1 MTASTLPMAQES
13 LDGYLRR
20 LAESEFWAD
29 VSDFL
34 KSHDLQYGRQL
45 VENCDTAEQ
54 VLGLHAGTLAS
65 IAPALAPE
73 TPRLKWRF
81 ERHHSAPVCPACIS
95 EGRPHH
101 QSWRHS
107 FVTCC
112 IEHKTR
118 LVDTCPVCWEVFRP
132 GRGGY
137 QSCEC
142 GFQFDRLE
150 CVPAT
155 QEELSVAAL
164 IGEQKHPT
172 RSLLPPKL
180 KSETPPD
187 IGDFLFF
194 IASEHLDTKTGKH
207 GKSGLPRTIK
217 ESRAFLESALAV
229 LCDWPNAFR
238 VEVARRLASDVNA
251 SSSAPARLG
260 RWYQRLM
267 EFNGDEYSDFR
278 TELTHLVK
286 NEFDGIYFG
295 NIEASTQ
302 DRSWMS
308 AAHAARDIG
317 IRAERL
323 VDAVSSGAVP
333 GTQHHSGMGHRHT
346 VIHESTLDEIKRNRQ
361 RFIDKKS
368 LREDLGISRKQ
379 CEFLISSGFLKP
391 YPSEELP
398 PLVDGLFE
406 RGLAGDLVAKI
417 AKAARAIDCQ
427 TIAFK
432 DLNLRFTTDRS
443 GLKNVFD
450 EIASQRLR
458 PKSGTT
464 NGKLADFHF
473 ASAEVDAVLAEAK
486 RGSGWTMQEVAQL
499 TGWKGH
505 CISEWCRQGLLKH
518 EAFDH
523 AGGVGRVIEP
533 EALARF
539 QMQYVPLSELAK
551 QLGTSSR
558 SLLKRFNDRGIQT
571 VGSFQD
577 GPAIRGHLVP
587 IATVWAGTTP

>member
-1 MTASTLPMAQES
+1 MTASTLPMGQES

-34 KSHDLQYGRQL
+34 RSHDLQYGRQL
-45 VENCDTAEQ
+45 VENSDTVEQ
-54 VLGLHAGTLAS
+54 LLGLQTGTLSS
-65 IAPALAPE
+65 IAPSLAPDS
-73 TPRLKWRF
+73 PRLKWRF
-81 ERHHSAPVCPACIS
+81 DRNHSAPVCPTCVL

-112 IEHKTR
+112 VEHEIR
-118 LVDTCPVCWEVFRP
+118 LVDTCPMCLEVFRP

-164 IGEQKHPT
+164 ISEQKHPT

-194 IASEHLDTKTGKH
+194 LASEHLDTKTGKH
-207 GKSGLPRTIK
+207 GKSGLPGTIK
-217 ESRAFLESALAV
+217 ESRAFLESALAD

-238 VEVARRLASDVNA
+238 VEVASRLASDENA

-278 TELTHLVK
+278 TELTHIVK

-302 DRSWMS
+302 DRSWIS

-333 GTQHHSGMGHRHT
+333 GTQHYSGMGHRHT
-346 VIHESTLDEIKRNRQ
+346 VIHQSAIEEIKSNRH
-361 RFIDKKS
+361 RFVDKKT
-368 LREDLGISRKQ
+368 LREDLGLSRKQ
-379 CEFLISSGFLKP
+379 CELLISSGFLNP
-391 YPSEELP
+391 CPPDELP
-398 PLVDGLFE
+398 PLVDGRFDL
-406 RGLAGDLVAKI
+406 GLAGGLVAKI
-417 AKAARAIDCQ
+417 AAGSSALDCQ

-432 DLNLRFTTDRS
+432 DLNLRFTTDTT
-443 GLKNVFD
+443 GLKRLFD
-450 EIASQRLR
+450 EIASLRLR
-458 PKSGTT
+458 PKAGTT
-464 NGKLADFHF
+464 NGKLGDFRF
-473 ASAEVDAVLAEAK
+473 SKAEVDAVLVEAK

-533 EALARF
+533 ADLAQF
-539 QMQYVPLSELAK
+539 QMRYVPLSELAK
-551 QLGTSSR
+551 QMGTSSR
-558 SLLKRFNDRGIQT
+558 SLLKRLNARGIYT

-577 GPAIRGHLVP
+577 GSAVRGHLIP
-587 IATVWAGTTP
+587 IGNLSRT

>member
-1 MTASTLPMAQES
+1 MTALVLPSDQES

-29 VSDFL
+29 VHDFL
-34 KSHDLQYGRQL
+34 NSHGLQYGRQI
-45 VENCDTAEQ
+45 VENSDTAEQ
-54 VLGLHAGTLAS
+54 VLGLQAGTLIPITPS
-65 IAPALAPE
+65 LAPAN
-73 TPRLKWRF
+73 PRLKWRF
-81 ERHHSAPVCPACIS
+81 ERHHNAPVCPTCIS
-95 EGRPHH
+95 MRKPHH
-101 QSWRHS
+101 QSWRHT

-112 IEHKTR
+112 VEHETR
-118 LVDTCPVCWEVFRP
+118 LVDTCPMCLERFLT

-137 QSCEC
+137 QSCAC

-150 CVPAT
+150 CEPAT
-155 QEELSVAAL
+155 EEEISIAAL
-164 IGEQKHPT
+164 ISEQKHPT

-180 KSETPPD
+180 KSETPPN
-187 IGDFLFF
+187 IGEFLFF
-194 IASEHLDTKTGKH
+194 LASARSDTKTGKH
-207 GKSGLPRTIK
+207 GKAGLPRTVA
-217 ESRAFLESALAV
+217 ESRAFLRGAMAV

-238 VEVARRLASDVNA
+238 IEVSRRLANDENA

-278 TELTHLVK
+278 TELTHVVK
-286 NEFDGIYFG
+286 NEFDGIYSG
-295 NIEASTQ
+295 NIQASTQ
-302 DRSWMS
+302 HRSWIS
-308 AAHAARDIG
+308 AAQAAWDIG
-317 IRAERL
+317 IRAERI
-323 VDAVSSGAVP
+323 VDAVSKGVVP
-333 GTQHHSGMGHRHT
+333 GTQHHSGIGHRHT
-346 VIHESTLDEIKRNRQ
+346 VIHQSTVEEIKRNRQ

-379 CEFLISSGFLKP
+379 CEFLISNGFLKP
-391 YPSEELP
+391 SPLEELP
-398 PLVDGLFE
+398 PLVDGVFD
-406 RGLAGDLVAKI
+406 RGVAGDLVAKI
-417 AKAARAIDCQ
+417 ANAATVIDCQ
-427 TIAFK
+427 TIAFR
-432 DLNLRFTTDRS
+432 DLNLRFTTDTS
-443 GLKNVFD
+443 GLQKVFD
-450 EIASQRLR
+450 EIANLRLNA
-458 PKSGTT
+458 KSGTT

-473 ASAEVDAVLAEAK
+473 ARTEVDAVLTEAR
-486 RGSGWTMQEVAQL
+486 RGTGWTMQEVAQF

-577 GPAIRGHLVP
+577 GPAVRGHLVP
-587 IATVWAGTTP
+587 IASVWVGEPL